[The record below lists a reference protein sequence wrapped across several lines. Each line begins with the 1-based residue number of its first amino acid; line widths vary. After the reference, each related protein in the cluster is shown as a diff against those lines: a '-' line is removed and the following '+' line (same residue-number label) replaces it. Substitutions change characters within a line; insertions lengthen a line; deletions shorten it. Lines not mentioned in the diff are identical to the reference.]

1 MSTQTTG
8 TSGLADTMK
17 TFYATML
24 LQEAEPSLLH
34 SMWGMKGR
42 LVGGQGKIV
51 EWRRFAALA
60 TKTGTI
66 TEGVTP
72 NPDDLS
78 LTKLQA
84 TIEQVG
90 ALVKHSDIL
99 ELTSYDPIIAET
111 MRLQGDQA
119 GRTLDYRIREVLNA
133 GTAVRYAG
141 GQTERTAITAS
152 HVLTMADVKKA
163 VRALERNDARRFP
176 EAGNRFIG
184 IVHPST
190 KYDLTAD
197 TAWTTQVNNNNG
209 SANVPDDRFASY
221 FIGDAYGVSWYEST
235 HSGVFAAGGSG
246 GADVYST
253 LIFGQGAY
261 GVHTLQD
268 LVPIV
273 KPITSGG
280 AENGLDLVGSIGWKA
295 AFISKIL
302 NDEFIV
308 RIEHGVTA

>member
-1 MSTQTTG
+1 MSVNTTSS
-8 TSGLADTMK
+8 SGLADTTK
-17 TFYATML
+17 VFYATML
-24 LQEAEPSLLH
+24 LRAAEPALLH
-34 SMWGMKGR
+34 DLFGVKGR
-42 LVGGQGKIV
+42 LLPGNGKIV
-51 EWRRFAALA
+51 EWRKFAALA

-78 LTKLQA
+78 LTKIQA

-90 ALVKHSDIL
+90 ALVKHSDML
-99 ELTSYDPIIAET
+99 EMTAYDPIIAET

-152 HVLTMADVKKA
+152 HILTMTDVKKA
-163 VRALERNDARRFP
+163 VRALERNDAKRFA
-176 EAGNRFIG
+176 EAGNRFVGLI
-184 IVHPST
+184 HPST

-197 TAWTTQVNNNNG
+197 TAWTTQVNATNNSPNM
-209 SANVPDDRFASY
+209 VDERFAGY
-221 FIGDAYGVSWYEST
+221 YVGDAYGVRWYET
-235 HSGVFAAGGSG
+235 TRAEVFAAGGSG

-253 LIFGQGAY
+253 VILGMGAY

-268 LVPIV
+268 IVPIV

-295 AFISKIL
+295 AFVSKIL
-302 NDEFIV
+302 DDSFLV

>member
-1 MSTQTTG
+1 MSTMGTG
-8 TSGLADTMK
+8 TSGLSDTMK

-24 LQEAEPSLLH
+24 LAEAEPALLH
-34 SMWGMKGR
+34 SRFGMQGR
-42 LVGGQGKIV
+42 MPSRNGKTV
-51 EWRRFAALA
+51 EWRRYAALP

-78 LTKLQA
+78 LTKIEA

-90 ALVKHSDIL
+90 ALVKHSDL
-99 ELTSYDPIIAET
+99 LDLTAYDPIIAET

-119 GRTLDYRIREVLNA
+119 GRTYDYRIREVLNA
-133 GTAVRYAG
+133 GTQVRYAG
-141 GQTERTAITAS
+141 AQSARNTITAS
-152 HVLTMADVKKA
+152 HVLTATDVKKA
-163 VRALERNDARRFP
+163 VRALERNDARRF
-176 EAGNRFIG
+176 ASQGNRFVGLI
-184 IVHPST
+184 HPST

-197 TAWTTQVNNNNG
+197 TAWTTQVNVG
-209 SANVPDDRFASY
+209 GVPNIDERFAAY
-221 FIGDAYGVSWYEST
+221 YVGDMFGVRWYETT
-235 HSGVFAAGGSG
+235 HAEVFDGEGSG

-253 LIFGQGAY
+253 LILGEGAY
-261 GVHTLQD
+261 GVYTLQD

-273 KPITSGG
+273 KPVDSGG
-280 AENGLDLVGSIGWKA
+280 AENGLNLYGSIGWKG

-302 NDEFIV
+302 NDEFLV